1 MTERILQIPQPILAG
16 MWQHGQE
23 EYPNECCGLLAGQ
36 GDRVERLYRIE
47 NKLKSPTRFLMEPRD
62 QLRAFKEMDK
72 AGLELQVIYHSH
84 TRSPAYPSGT
94 DLELAAFP
102 DVNYLLMSFQ
112 WILPKQRDPFP
123 DTQVFWIRNGKISPA
138 RADIV

>member
-1 MTERILQIPQPILAG
+1 MTKRILRIPQSIICE
-16 MWQHGQE
+16 MWKHGLE
-23 EYPNECCGLLAGQ
+23 EYPNECCGLLAGR
-36 GDRVERLYRIE
+36 GNEVERFYRVE

-72 AGLELQVIYHSH
+72 AGIELQVIYHSH

-94 DLELAAFP
+94 DLELAVFP
-102 DVNYLLMSFQ
+102 EVNYLLMSFQ
-112 WILPKQRDPFP
+112 WVLPQQRDPFP
-123 DTQVFWIRNGKISPA
+123 DTQVYWITNGSITPA